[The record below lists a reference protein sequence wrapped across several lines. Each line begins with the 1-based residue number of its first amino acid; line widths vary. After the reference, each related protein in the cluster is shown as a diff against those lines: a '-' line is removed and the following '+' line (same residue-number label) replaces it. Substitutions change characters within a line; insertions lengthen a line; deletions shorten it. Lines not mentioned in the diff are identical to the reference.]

1 MKSRSLIAGLFAL
14 SMVTLSA
21 AWAQSVQRPAEAPT
35 RTTDMPKDRDTAPS
49 MMQDIKV
56 ENLTAQELRDKP
68 VYDSKSEEIATVTDV
83 TGTPGIG
90 QGRQAILQTGGVLGV
105 GGREVA
111 VPLSKFSVGPDGRLF
126 LNMTDDELKLL
137 PKYR

>member
-1 MKSRSLIAGLFAL
+1 MKNRSLIAGLFAL
-14 SMVTLSA
+14 SMVAPSA
-21 AWAQSVQRPAEAPT
+21 AWAQSQRPAEVPT

-111 VPLSKFSVGPDGRLF
+111 VPLSKFSIGPDGRLF

>member
-1 MKSRSLIAGLFAL
+1 
-14 SMVTLSA
+14 
-21 AWAQSVQRPAEAPT
+21 
-35 RTTDMPKDRDTAPS
+35 
-49 MMQDIKV
+49 MMEDLEV
-56 ENLTAQELRDKP
+56 ESLTAQELREKP
-68 VYDSKSEEIATVTDV
+68 VYDSKSERIATVTDV
-83 TGTPGIG
+83 TGTPGAPG

-111 VPLSKFSVGPDGRLF
+111 VPLSKFSVGPDGKLF

>member
-1 MKSRSLIAGLFAL
+1 MKNRSLIAGLFAL
-14 SMVTLSA
+14 SMVVLSA
-21 AWAQSVQRPAEAPT
+21 AWAQVQRPSEAPT
-35 RTTDMPKDRDTAPS
+35 RTTDIPEDRGTAPS
-49 MMQDIKV
+49 MMQDIQV
-56 ENLTAQELRDKP
+56 ETLSAQELRDKP
-68 VYDSKSEEIATVTDV
+68 VYDSKDEQIATVTDV
-83 TGTPGIG
+83 TGTPGAG

-111 VPLSKFSVGPDGRLF
+111 VPLSKFSVGPEGRLF